1 MKYLISSF
9 ILPTSLLLAACGS
22 DSDNSTVPSPSAS
35 LVCSNQTSDPL
46 AGQKAKLGE
55 QLFFD
60 TNLSRDKN
68 QSCATCHNPQQG
80 FIDGRINDASTGNH
94 PAPASLG
101 SNGHSIGDRNAP
113 TAAYAAFSPSF
124 CRGERERSPSQ
135 QTSGVGEYQGYLG
148 GQFWDGRAKNLA
160 AQAGG
165 PPLNPLEMAM
175 PDKASVVARIQENQD
190 YIQLFQTL
198 YGADIFTDN
207 DAAYAALADA
217 IGQFERK
224 DKESFY
230 PFNSKYDRWL
240 SGDYQYDPDSPA
252 TTGKTRFFSSDFSC
266 SACHQLRS
274 SNRNKGEI
282 FTSFE
287 YHNIGVPENT
297 SLRAVNGV
305 AEDFVD
311 LGLALNPMVAEA
323 DKAGSEGKFKVPTLR
338 NIAVTAPYMHN
349 GVFNDLKTVI
359 LFYQHAKER
368 ALNKPFSVVNPE
380 TGVAFRTPEVDR
392 NISDSLLAGNDT
404 DINEQVALE
413 FECFLLTLTDQTYE
427 HLLDTEKVEQCGI

>member
-1 MKYLISSF
+1 M
-9 ILPTSLLLAACGS
+9 
-22 DSDNSTVPSPSAS
+22 
-35 LVCSNQTSDPL
+35 
-46 AGQKAKLGE
+46 
-55 QLFFD
+55 
-60 TNLSRDKN
+60 
-68 QSCATCHNPQQG
+68 
-80 FIDGRINDASTGNH
+80 
-94 PAPASLG
+94 
-101 SNGHSIGDRNAP
+101 
-113 TAAYAAFSPSF
+113 
-124 CRGERERSPSQ
+124 
-135 QTSGVGEYQGYLG
+135 
-148 GQFWDGRAKNLA
+148 
-160 AQAGG
+160 
-165 PPLNPLEMAM
+165 
-175 PDKASVVARIQENQD
+175 
-190 YIQLFQTL
+190 
-198 YGADIFTDN
+198 
-207 DAAYAALADA
+207 
-217 IGQFERK
+217 
-224 DKESFY
+224 
-230 PFNSKYDRWL
+230 
-240 SGDYQYDPDSPA
+240 
-252 TTGKTRFFSSDFSC
+252 
-266 SACHQLRS
+266 RS